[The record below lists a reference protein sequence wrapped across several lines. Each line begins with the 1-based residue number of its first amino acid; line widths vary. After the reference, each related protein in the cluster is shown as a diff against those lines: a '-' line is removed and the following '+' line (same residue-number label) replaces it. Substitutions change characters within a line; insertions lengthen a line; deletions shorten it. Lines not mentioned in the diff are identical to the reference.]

1 MSNPAWLEVMPA
13 IPLARGVPV
22 RCTRI
27 SDSAVVVAAGPEGV
41 VLADRHAVDQYEGTG
56 HWWRVDIDD
65 PQGFGYALRHALDKD
80 GDTTRRMGFF
90 LVSLGAPGVGEQD
103 AFDVAFW
110 AFMTGQKPSAA
121 FKIAVAKACAEV
133 LP

>member
-65 PQGFGYALRHALDKD
+65 PQGFGYALRTQWGGLNHQLRHHWLHHHFRGIINDADRLAL
-80 GDTTRRMGFF
+80 
-90 LVSLGAPGVGEQD
+90 
-103 AFDVAFW
+103 
-110 AFMTGQKPSAA
+110 
-121 FKIAVAKACAEV
+121 AKACAEV
-133 LP
+133 SR